1 MHWAIGERAEAPP
14 VRRSEQARAQGS
26 RHRRQ
31 PVGDRLRAGG
41 PRRAVRR
48 GPSRRPPARALS
60 QLDRAARGRMHYDL
74 SVFRGPAEGLRDD
87 RRLSRLDLDATR
99 EILLAAEMEVDGDEL
114 IWARDALVAQFL
126 LSTDGDGRL
135 LAIEGGVVTEDAP
148 RELRARVSS
157 AARGASEGCAGTGC
171 APLRPPTGPFPRRR
185 SRCRRGGCRFRLA
198 TVETQ
203 TPRRYTAGTTRPIP

>member
-1 MHWAIGERAEAPP
+1 
-14 VRRSEQARAQGS
+14 
-26 RHRRQ
+26 
-31 PVGDRLRAGG
+31 
-41 PRRAVRR
+41 
-48 GPSRRPPARALS
+48 
-60 QLDRAARGRMHYDL
+60 MHYDL

-148 RELRARVSS
+148 RELRAREFRALLAVLQK
-157 AARGASEGCAGTGC
+157 AARELDARLYDHQLGRFLVGDHDFEAAVAGF
-171 APLRPPTGPFPRRR
+171 A
-185 SRCRRGGCRFRLA
+185 
-198 TVETQ
+198 
-203 TPRRYTAGTTRPIP
+203 

>member
-1 MHWAIGERAEAPP
+1 
-14 VRRSEQARAQGS
+14 
-26 RHRRQ
+26 
-31 PVGDRLRAGG
+31 
-41 PRRAVRR
+41 
-48 GPSRRPPARALS
+48 
-60 QLDRAARGRMHYDL
+60 MHYDL

-148 RELRARVSS
+148 RELRAREFRALLAVLQK
-157 AARGASEGCAGTGC
+157 AARELDARLYDHQLGRFLVGDHDVEEAVAGF
-171 APLRPPTGPFPRRR
+171 A
-185 SRCRRGGCRFRLA
+185 
-198 TVETQ
+198 
-203 TPRRYTAGTTRPIP
+203 